1 MIVWPVSHCKTEGKR
16 ENYVAELKKF
26 ITVDIYG
33 KCGDN
38 ACANNVQRAHCF
50 LKFKKKT
57 ERPFLQVVSRTEGLC
72 LVRNLLSTI
81 SKK

>member
-1 MIVWPVSHCKTEGKR
+1 MGNVE
-16 ENYVAELKKF
+16 
-26 ITVDIYG
+26 ITLALTTSIERI
-33 KCGDN
+33 
-38 ACANNVQRAHCF
+38 AF

-72 LVRNLLSTI
+72 LVRNMLSTI